1 MYVHPFGVLSDFRL
15 KARLR
20 DQDSLLQSVNGTLW
34 EAVKGFSDEEV
45 FNFVFNF
52 HWLFIN
58 FPLAITSQFDP
69 FGPPLLMLWLIFP
82 SCCLLVQS

>member
-15 KARLR
+15 KVRLR

-45 FNFVFNF
+45 FNFVF
-52 HWLFIN
+52 
-58 FPLAITSQFDP
+58 
-69 FGPPLLMLWLIFP
+69 GYLLISLLL
-82 SCCLLVQS
+82 LLVSLIQK